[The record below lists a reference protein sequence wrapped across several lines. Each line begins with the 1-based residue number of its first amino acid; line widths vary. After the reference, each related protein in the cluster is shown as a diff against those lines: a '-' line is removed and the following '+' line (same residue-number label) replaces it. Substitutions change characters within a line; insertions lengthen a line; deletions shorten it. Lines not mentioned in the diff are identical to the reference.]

1 MPVHW
6 IDDVRLT
13 GVGWAINVI
22 SDARDDHVEHDLLK
36 MKDSWLVVWSY
47 GILWLSIQLGIIIPT
62 ECHIVQRGWNHQ
74 PVSLEHTPVAVLQ
87 DLLLHSTTQAWKDAA
102 SSQNAAE
109 VQNRAVF
116 GWSQKLCSLRPDTYW
131 LVVWNIFYFPSY
143 MG

>member
-47 GILWLSIQLGIIIPT
+47 GIL
-62 ECHIVQRGWNHQ
+62 
-74 PVSLEHTPVAVLQ
+74 
-87 DLLLHSTTQAWKDAA
+87 
-102 SSQNAAE
+102 
-109 VQNRAVF
+109 
-116 GWSQKLCSLRPDTYW
+116 
-131 LVVWNIFYFPSY
+131 
-143 MG
+143 